1 MSVRETRLSNGLR
14 IATDSMESVETTSV
28 GIWVDAGARNEGV
41 EINGVSHM
49 LEHMAFKGTKRRT
62 ARGIAEEIEAVGGN
76 LNAYT
81 SREQTAYFAR
91 VVADDLPLAVD
102 MLADILQHSTF
113 EEQELERE
121 RAVIIQEI
129 GQTQDTPDDL
139 VFDQLQEVAFPDQSL
154 GRSILGTVERVNG
167 FGRDTL
173 RSYMDVHYR
182 APGMVVVASG
192 KVDHD
197 EFVHLVQS
205 GFGDLGSGQETSCEA
220 GHYTGGDWREER
232 ELEQVH
238 LTLGFQGL
246 PFRDDDFYAVQILST
261 ALGGGMSS
269 RLFQE
274 VREVRGLAY
283 SVFSFASSYLD
294 CGLFGVYA
302 GTGEGEIKEL
312 VPVVCDQLLEITKG
326 IDADELSRAKI
337 QHKAGMKM
345 ALESSMSRCE
355 QLGRQILIYGNAIPI
370 PEIIERIDAVD
381 IDAVSR
387 VATRIVTSGAP
398 TVAAIGPIGNLE
410 SYAVIAAR
418 FG

>member
-14 IATDSMESVETTSV
+14 IATDTMESVETTSV
-28 GIWVDAGARNEGV
+28 GVWVDAGARNEGV

-62 ARGIAEEIEAVGGN
+62 ARGIAEEIEAVGGH

-113 EEQELERE
+113 EEQELARE

-167 FGRDTL
+167 FSRDTL
-173 RSYMDVHYR
+173 QSYMDMHYR

-197 EFVHLVQS
+197 EFIDLVQS

-261 ALGGGMSS
+261 VLGGGMSS

-312 VPVVCDQLLEITKG
+312 VPVVCEQLLEITKG

-355 QLGRQILIYGNAIPI
+355 QLGRQILIYGKAIPI

-387 VATRIVTSGAP
+387 VSNRIMTSGAP
-398 TVAAIGPIGNLE
+398 TVAAIGPIGKLE
-410 SYAVIAAR
+410 SYSAIAAR

>member
-1 MSVRETRLSNGLR
+1 VSVRETKLSNGLR
-14 IATDSMESVETTSV
+14 VATDTMAGVETTSV
-28 GIWVDAGARNEGV
+28 GVWVDAGARNEGM

-62 ARGIAEEIEAVGGN
+62 ARGIAEEIEAVGGH

-113 EEQELERE
+113 EDQELERE
-121 RAVIIQEI
+121 RAVIVQEI
-129 GQTQDTPDDL
+129 GQMQDTPDDL
-139 VFDQLQEVAFPDQSL
+139 VFDQLQEMAFPDQSL

-167 FGRDTL
+167 FSRDTL

-182 APGMVVVASG
+182 ASGMVVVASG

-197 EFVHLVQS
+197 EFVALVQK
-205 GFGDLGSGQETSCEA
+205 GFGDLGSGQETSWEA

-302 GTGEGEIKEL
+302 GTGEGEVKEL

-355 QLGRQILIYGNAIPI
+355 QLGRQILIYGGAIPI
-370 PEIIERIDAVD
+370 PEIIEKIDAVD

-387 VATRIVTSGAP
+387 VANRIVTSGAP

-410 SYAVIAAR
+410 SYSAIAAR

>member
-1 MSVRETRLSNGLR
+1 MSVQETMLPSGLR
-14 IATDSMESVETTSV
+14 VATDTMESVETTSV
-28 GIWVDAGARNEGV
+28 GVWVDAGARNETPDL
-41 EINGVSHM
+41 NGVSHM

-62 ARGIAEEIEAVGGN
+62 ARGIAEEIEAVGGH

-91 VVADDLPLAVD
+91 VVGDDLPLAVD
-102 MLADILQHSTF
+102 ILADILQNSTF
-113 EEQELERE
+113 DEQELERE

-139 VFDQLQEVAFPDQSL
+139 IFDQLQEVAFPEQSL

-167 FGRDTL
+167 FDRSTL
-173 RSYMDVHYR
+173 RSYMSAHYR

-192 KVDHD
+192 KVVHD
-197 EFVHLVQS
+197 TFVSLVES
-205 GFGDLGSGQETSCEA
+205 AFDGLGGGGGTSCEV
-220 GHYTGGDWREER
+220 GKYQGGDWREER

-246 PFRDDDFYAVQILST
+246 PFRDDDFYAAQILST
-261 ALGGGMSS
+261 VLGGGMSS

-274 VREVRGLAY
+274 VREIRGLAY
-283 SVFSFASSYLD
+283 SVFSFSSSYKD

-302 GTGEGEIKEL
+302 GTGQGEVEEL
-312 VPVVCDQLLEITKG
+312 VPVVCDQLVEITRG
-326 IDADELSRAKI
+326 IGEDELSRAKT
-337 QHKAGMKM
+337 QHKSGMKM

-355 QLGRQILIYGNAIPI
+355 QLGRQMLIYGRPIPI
-370 PEIIERIDAVD
+370 LEIIAKIEAVD
-381 IDAVSR
+381 THAVRR
-387 VATRIVTSGAP
+387 VADRIVSSGPP

-410 SYAVIAAR
+410 SYSAIAGR

>member
-1 MSVRETRLSNGLR
+1 MSVRETTLSSGLR
-14 IATDSMESVETTSV
+14 VATDTMKGVETTSV
-28 GIWVDAGARNEGV
+28 GVWVDAGARNESL
-41 EINGVSHM
+41 ELNGVSHM
-49 LEHMAFKGTKRRT
+49 LEHMAFKGTKRRN
-62 ARGIAEEIEAVGGN
+62 ARGIAEEIEAVGGH

-102 MLADILQHSTF
+102 ILADILQNSTF

-121 RAVIIQEI
+121 RAVIVQEI

-139 VFDQLQEVAFPDQSL
+139 IFDQLQEVAFPSQSL

-167 FGRDTL
+167 FDRRTL
-173 RSYMDVHYR
+173 RSYMTAHYR

-197 EFVHLVQS
+197 AFVSLVESEF
-205 GFGDLGSGQETSCEA
+205 GGLGNGPGKTCEV
-220 GHYTGGDWREER
+220 GKYQGGDWREER
-232 ELEQVH
+232 EFEQVH
-238 LTLGFQGL
+238 LTLGFPGL
-246 PFRDDDFYAVQILST
+246 SFGDADFSAAQLLST
-261 ALGGGMSS
+261 VLGGGMSS

-283 SVFSFASSYLD
+283 SVFSFSSSYKD

-302 GTGEGEIKEL
+302 GTGQGEIEEL
-312 VPVVCDQLLEITKG
+312 VPVICDQLLEITKG
-326 IDADELSRAKI
+326 ISEEELSRAKI
-337 QHKAGMKM
+337 QHKSGLKM

-355 QLGRQILIYGNAIPI
+355 QLGRQMLIYGRPIPI
-370 PEIIERIDAVD
+370 PEIITKIDVVDTNAV
-381 IDAVSR
+381 R
-387 VATRIVTSGAP
+387 QVASRIVASSPP
-398 TVAAIGPIGNLE
+398 TMAAIGPIRNLE
-410 SYAVIAAR
+410 SYSTIAAR

>member
-1 MSVRETRLSNGLR
+1 MRETRLQNGLR
-14 IATDSMESVETTSV
+14 VATDPMDGVDTTSV
-28 GIWVDAGARNEGV
+28 GVWVDAGARNEAV
-41 EINGVSHM
+41 ELNGVSHM
-49 LEHMAFKGTKRRT
+49 LEHMAFKGTKRRS
-62 ARGIAEEIEAVGGN
+62 ARAIAEEIEAVGGH

-102 MLADILQHSTF
+102 ILADILQHSAF
-113 EEQELERE
+113 ADQELARE

-139 VFDQLQEVAFPDQSL
+139 IFDQLQEVAFPNQPL
-154 GRSILGTVERVNG
+154 GRSILGTAERVNG
-167 FGRDTL
+167 FDRSTL
-173 RSYMDVHYR
+173 RSYMNVHYG
-182 APGMVVVASG
+182 APNMVLVASG

-197 EFVHLVQS
+197 RFVELVES
-205 GFGDLGSGQETSCEA
+205 GFDGIGDGTAVTPAPGRYE
-220 GHYTGGDWREER
+220 GGDWRESR

-246 PFRDDDFYAVQILST
+246 PFQDEDFYAAQILST
-261 ALGGGMSS
+261 VLGGGMSS

-294 CGLFGVYA
+294 CGLFGIYA
-302 GTGEGEIKEL
+302 GTGQAEVEEL
-312 VPVVCDQLLEITKG
+312 VPVVCAEMNG
-326 IDADELSRAKI
+326 IMEGVGEEELARAKT

-355 QLGRQILIYGNAIPI
+355 HIGRQILIYGRPIPV
-370 PEIIERIDAVD
+370 PEIIDKIDAVD
-381 IDAVSR
+381 VNAVSR
-387 VATRIVTSGAP
+387 VARRIVTSGSP

-410 SYAVIAAR
+410 SHSAIAAR

>member
-62 ARGIAEEIEAVGGN
+62 ARGIAEEIEAVGGH

-205 GFGDLGSGQETSCEA
+205 CFGDLGSGQETSCEA

-246 PFRDDDFYAVQILST
+246 PFRDDDFYPVQILST

>member
-1 MSVRETRLSNGLR
+1 VSVRETRLSNRLR

-49 LEHMAFKGTKRRT
+49 LEHMAFKGTRRRT
-62 ARGIAEEIEAVGGN
+62 ARRIAEEIEAVGGH

-167 FGRDTL
+167 FGRETL

-197 EFVHLVQS
+197 EFVDLVQS

-220 GHYTGGDWREER
+220 GHYMGGDWREER

>member
-62 ARGIAEEIEAVGGN
+62 ARGIAEEIEAVGGH

>member
-1 MSVRETRLSNGLR
+1 MSARETRLSNGLR
-14 IATDSMESVETTSV
+14 IATDTMEGVETTSV
-28 GIWVDAGARNEGV
+28 GVWVDAGARNEGV

-62 ARGIAEEIEAVGGN
+62 ARGIAEEIEAVGGH

-113 EEQELERE
+113 EDQELERE
-121 RAVIIQEI
+121 RAVIVQEI

-139 VFDQLQEVAFPDQSL
+139 VFDQLQEAAFPDQSL

-173 RSYMDVHYR
+173 RSYMDAHYR

-197 EFVHLVQS
+197 EFVDLVQA
-205 GFGDLGSGQETSCEA
+205 GFSDLGNGQETSCEA

-232 ELEQVH
+232 DLEQVH

-302 GTGEGEIKEL
+302 GTGDGETKEL
-312 VPVVCDQLLEITKG
+312 VPVVCEQLLEITKG

-355 QLGRQILIYGNAIPI
+355 QLGRQILIYGKAIPI

-387 VATRIVTSGAP
+387 VATRIMASGAP

-410 SYAVIAAR
+410 SYSAIAAR

>member
-1 MSVRETRLSNGLR
+1 MSARETKLSNGLR
-14 IATDSMESVETTSV
+14 IATDTMAGVETTSV
-28 GIWVDAGARNEGV
+28 GVWIDAGARNEGV

-62 ARGIAEEIEAVGGN
+62 ARGIAEEIEAVGGH

-113 EEQELERE
+113 EDQELERE

-139 VFDQLQEVAFPDQSL
+139 VFDQLQEVAFPNQSL

-167 FGRDTL
+167 FSRDTL

-182 APGMVVVASG
+182 ASGMVVVASG

-197 EFVHLVQS
+197 EFVDLVQA
-205 GFGDLGSGQETSCEA
+205 GFSDLGSGEETACES
-220 GHYTGGDWREER
+220 GHYSGGDWREER

-238 LTLGFQGL
+238 LALGFQGL
-246 PFRDDDFYAVQILST
+246 RFRDDDFYAAQILST

-326 IDADELSRAKI
+326 IDADELSRAKT

-355 QLGRQILIYGNAIPI
+355 QLGRQILIYGGAIPI

-381 IDAVSR
+381 IAAVSR
-387 VATRIVTSGAP
+387 VANRIVTSGAP

-410 SYAVIAAR
+410 SYTAIAAR

>member
-1 MSVRETRLSNGLR
+1 
-14 IATDSMESVETTSV
+14 
-28 GIWVDAGARNEGV
+28 
-41 EINGVSHM
+41 M

-62 ARGIAEEIEAVGGN
+62 ARGIAEEIEAVGGH

-113 EEQELERE
+113 EEQELARE

-167 FGRDTL
+167 FSRDTL
-173 RSYMDVHYR
+173 QSYMDVHYR

-197 EFVHLVQS
+197 EFTDLVQS
-205 GFGDLGSGQETSCEA
+205 GFGDLGSGQEASCEA

-246 PFRDDDFYAVQILST
+246 PFRDDDFYAAQILST

-312 VPVVCDQLLEITKG
+312 VPVVCEQLLEITKG

-355 QLGRQILIYGNAIPI
+355 QLGRQILIYGKAIPI

-381 IDAVSR
+381 IDAISR
-387 VATRIVTSGAP
+387 VATRFVTSGAP
-398 TVAAIGPIGNLE
+398 TVAAIGPIGKLE
-410 SYAVIAAR
+410 SYSVIAAR